1 MLFSEATGRKVVSTA
16 DASTV
21 GTISGFVVDPAEGRV
36 VALALAKTAGPASM
50 LPYSSISAFGAD
62 AVTVTSADLV
72 VEPDDKL
79 TELNAKPH
87 TILKKRALT
96 TAGYEVGSVRDVEF
110 DPADGTLVSIRL
122 DEHSWDG
129 RGLVGVGSY
138 AVMLRP

>member
-21 GTISGFVVDPAEGRV
+21 GTISGFVVDPATRRV
-36 VALALAKTAGPASM
+36 VAVALAKTSGPGTM
-50 LPYSSISAFGAD
+50 LPFENIAAFGTDAVTVAGAD
-62 AVTVTSADLV
+62 AVVA
-72 VEPDDKL
+72 PDDRL
-79 TELNAKPH
+79 TELSGKHH

-96 TAGYEVGSVRDVEF
+96 TAGDEVGTVRDVEF

-122 DEHSWDG
+122 DDHSWNG
-129 RGLVGVGSY
+129 QGLVGVGSY